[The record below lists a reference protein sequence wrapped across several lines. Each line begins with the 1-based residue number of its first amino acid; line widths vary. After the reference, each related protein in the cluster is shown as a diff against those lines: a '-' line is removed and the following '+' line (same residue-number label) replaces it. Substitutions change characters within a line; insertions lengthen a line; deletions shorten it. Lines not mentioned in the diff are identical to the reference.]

1 MHLQRFLIFDMLSN
15 TLKNNH
21 IMLLKRLF
29 PSLLVCLMA
38 LTMNAQERAVQ
49 PAQGTEP
56 YVIYGYLKVFP
67 NDLGTFDAEPR
78 TVIARLNQSQYYGYG
93 TWRLPTNEEL
103 ALLKA
108 NNLIGDGSYMTQENR
123 QGIVRLVTDKEK
135 GEVAPAVPAGYVDL
149 GLPSGTLWKAENEI
163 DGFCTY
169 EQAMALFGNNLPT
182 KEQLEELIISCKWTW
197 TGSGYKVEGPSSESI
212 TLPAAGYRNCDG
224 SVNNVGSVGYYW
236 SSTPNSSS
244 VAMELYFNSGKVDVD
259 LNKRCG
265 GQSVRLV
272 R

>member
-1 MHLQRFLIFDMLSN
+1 MKNVVNRAIVAKKRNLLIVM
-15 TLKNNH
+15 
-21 IMLLKRLF
+21 
-29 PSLLVCLMA
+29 VALMA
-38 LTMNAQERAVQ
+38 AMTMQAQNSAV
-49 PAQGTEP
+49 PSVQGTEP

-78 TVIARLNQSQYYGYG
+78 TTIARLNQSQYYGYG

-108 NNLIGDGSYMTQENR
+108 NNLIGDGLYMTQENR
-123 QGIVRLVTDKEK
+123 HGIVRLVTDKEK

-149 GLPSGTLWKAENEI
+149 GLPSGTLWKEQNEI

-169 EQAMALFGNNLPT
+169 EQAKALFGNNLPT
-182 KEQLEELIISCKWTW
+182 KEQLEELIISCNWTW
-197 TGSGYKVEGPSSESI
+197 TGSGYKVEGPSGESI
-212 TLPAAGYRNCDG
+212 TLPAAGYRNCEG

-244 VAMELYFNSGKVDVD
+244 VAIELYFNSGEVDVD

>member
-1 MHLQRFLIFDMLSN
+1 MRRYLLAIF
-15 TLKNNH
+15 
-21 IMLLKRLF
+21 
-29 PSLLVCLMA
+29 VA
-38 LTMNAQERAVQ
+38 LTACLGMQAQEVVQ
-49 PAQGTEP
+49 QTAQQRTEP

-78 TVIARLNQSQYYGYG
+78 TTIARLNQSQYYGYG

-135 GEVAPAVPAGYVDL
+135 GEVAPAVPAGFVDL
-149 GLPSGTLWKAENEI
+149 GLPSGTLWKEQNEI

-169 EQAMALFGNNLPT
+169 EQAMALFGKDLPT

-197 TGSGYKVEGPSSESI
+197 TGSGYKVEGPSGESI
-212 TLPAAGYRNCDG
+212 TLPAAGYRDSGG
-224 SVNNVGSVGYYW
+224 SMHNVGSDGYFW
-236 SSTPNSSS
+236 SSTPNRYSE
-244 VAMELYFNSGKVDVD
+244 VALELYFNSGQVQLD
-259 LNKRCG
+259 LNKRCHG
-265 GQSVRLV
+265 RSVRLV